1 MPVSDDYDCMMSDEK
16 MGNTLL
22 VTLTTFDRTDK
33 RDICGGNTL
42 GQRSV
47 GHAEHRS
54 LDRLDLKIF
63 FLAFSRVFMDRDEVE
78 VVKYAK
84 NEKLTKLILWPRGIL
99 RGQDEPN
106 SGSQS
111 EYSILFILPV
121 M

>member
-1 MPVSDDYDCMMSDEK
+1 MPVSDDYDCRMSDEK

-63 FLAFSRVFMDRDEVE
+63 FFLAFSRVFMDRDEVE

-84 NEKLTKLILWPRGIL
+84 NEKLTKLILWPRGIFL
-99 RGQDEPN
+99 AV
-106 SGSQS
+106 
-111 EYSILFILPV
+111 F
-121 M
+121 

>member
-1 MPVSDDYDCMMSDEK
+1 
-16 MGNTLL
+16 
-22 VTLTTFDRTDK
+22 
-33 RDICGGNTL
+33 
-42 GQRSV
+42 
-47 GHAEHRS
+47 
-54 LDRLDLKIF
+54 
-63 FLAFSRVFMDRDEVE
+63 MDRDKVE

>member
-63 FLAFSRVFMDRDEVE
+63 FFFSVFSRF
-78 VVKYAK
+78 YG
-84 NEKLTKLILWPRGIL
+84 PRQS
-99 RGQDEPN
+99 RGR
-106 SGSQS
+106 
-111 EYSILFILPV
+111 
-121 M
+121 